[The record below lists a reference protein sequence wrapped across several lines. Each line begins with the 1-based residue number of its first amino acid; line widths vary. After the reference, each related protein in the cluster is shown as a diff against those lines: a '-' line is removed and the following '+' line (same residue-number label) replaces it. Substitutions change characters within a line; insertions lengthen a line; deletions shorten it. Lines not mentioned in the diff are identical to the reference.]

1 MGLFATIFFIGVG
14 VIGLG
19 YVYHRWT
26 ATTTAVIDKTATAV
40 NTVIDDVKSKISK

>member
-1 MGLFATIFFIGVG
+1 MGLFTILFFVGVG

-26 ATTTAVIDKTATAV
+26 AKTTDVIDKAATAV
-40 NTVIDDVKSKISK
+40 NTVIDDVKNKLK